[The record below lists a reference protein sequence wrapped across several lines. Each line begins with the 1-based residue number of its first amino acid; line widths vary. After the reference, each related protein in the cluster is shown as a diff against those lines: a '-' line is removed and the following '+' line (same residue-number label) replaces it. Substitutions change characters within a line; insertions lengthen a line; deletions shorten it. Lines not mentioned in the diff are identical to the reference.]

1 MQSITEFAVEGGI
14 YRPLQIDSDISSKEL
29 EEAPRGNTTAGIGTL
44 EELHHHIFRLLANTA
59 DPHRLARTKRLLE
72 RYEGEDW
79 RLWKQRFSQDER
91 RAQSYGRSA
100 VWKHP
105 GCFQLLILTWS
116 PGCCSPVHNHPCE
129 RCFLMPLDG
138 QMAEARFWVN
148 EETKECT
155 EICRSTMKT
164 RKAYWIDDSH
174 GWHAVMN
181 LGDVDSV
188 SLHLYIPEI
197 VRCKIVN
204 PRTHN
209 ITWTTCSAKA
219 RDAPPAVHQRLLR
232 IVASALLDRS
242 FHGDCYS
249 GAEDNVSSF
258 SLCLLS
264 AFQRDDDFECKRQTA
279 LPVEENGRGTESG
292 SCARR
297 VSAKTESERNKIEG
311 LFGFERNAAPLA
323 DEAVLAVIRAIVE
336 LCTDEG
342 EATATQDR
350 DVSKHAAAVQPD
362 SRARYGFRVG
372 SRRRTVNLS
381 PTVYWRCPELSP
393 SSSEDESCIDSRD
406 SAFRVWDGW
415 RQGPQL
421 SRVAELLRHLLLP
434 KRPCSETSTAS
445 FTSSS
450 SLLRRASLL
459 PPSSPCSLS
468 SCSSS
473 LCSLSA
479 SLSSS
484 VLSSSAACE
493 IFSYVDAA
501 ILAHVVHFLR
511 QNEAESEAITEALTA
526 GETLCAAA
534 ARVASRRC
542 ASGNTYYRMRK
553 ASVGAGES
561 AEAEEEGG
569 KEDAFSEEGKWAE
582 PTRTKDFVQKL
593 DEKVLR
599 DLFNS
604 ASPVSSRLPPLLP
617 YSSLDE
623 TSACQSTLC
632 TQGDE
637 DGEGEGHEEVNET
650 HVAEG
655 SAGEYTRGE
664 RQERDTANEQ
674 RGRHG
679 KLELET
685 ELREEEK
692 RHKRRRR
699 APLCGFWMHS
709 EVWAY
714 LHVFHLAR
722 FKPSLS
728 DAPVTLPHRLVN
740 DRKLPRLKSGLQFS
754 PYSFFPSVSI
764 SCSWPSPSGVPA
776 SGPFSAK
783 GGVCIFVC
791 SGSPYIRALHEA
803 FALAGFA
810 KSGRIIEVHQMP
822 DSGVMSVACLRAKMR
837 EVRESEREVQMKK
850 ENASKKEME
859 KGNGEARKVAHGE
872 RHEEGDDEDEE
883 RQDSCSSFVIIASAG
898 RSGTLGGFDDFLSLR
913 QLADETGS
921 WLHIDSLVGGSF
933 LFPREKPFQAL
944 CAGMGLADSLT
955 WSAHAFLT
963 ASDDPTS
970 PVAFFCRQDTVPLI
984 LALGHLSSS
993 SAYAAASS
1001 PASSISSFG
1010 GEPVVR
1016 PSRGAEIG
1024 CGFPLWCF
1032 WKKLGDT
1039 GVANRVRQV
1048 YLRCRQLSGLLSNF
1062 PKRLKPPA
1070 FPAAPASR
1078 LATEERIHEG
1088 MRSSECAGVT
1098 RGEKKG
1104 TGEQAAAGESERG
1117 QKGSHRLGGDEKEER
1132 RGENTER
1139 KAKGLARENDER
1151 AREGTEHGARLT
1163 RAQEPGEDRR
1173 EERTEGNL
1181 AEEEEDSLDDEAGNY
1196 DTAHILEE
1204 DRAFVRDH
1212 EEAVDHLV
1220 DAARDIVSKDPGA
1233 FCLSVVPK
1241 SSASGDAPV
1250 PQMVA
1255 PSRLGGRTDPN
1266 RGRSARSPISV
1277 HRALDEDLDAGTEK
1291 LNSFYSGTAALSE
1304 TEQCSM
1310 SEPLSASRTF
1320 CDDTAWAYT
1329 PGAFCVKQTDRPS
1342 SFSVSFWWIPPYLR
1356 GEVLSRKT
1364 LTFCRAT
1371 CEEIRFFVTRIFYL
1385 LSLLLERE
1393 RAEHKRNEEH
1403 GNAVE
1408 KELKGSGDA
1417 LRDRKWSGESEFHL
1431 SSDALSVNLV
1441 DDGSI
1446 TSAATL
1452 EDSEESK
1459 SSLSLPPSLSVCI
1472 LDPRVCE
1479 GDLVALL
1486 CLINRLGMLL
1496 TGTGTA
1502 NEGRGARL
1510 M

>member
-72 RYEGEDW
+72 RYEGE
-79 RLWKQRFSQDER
+79 
-91 RAQSYGRSA
+91 
-100 VWKHP
+100 
-105 GCFQLLILTWS
+105 
-116 PGCCSPVHNHPCE
+116 
-129 RCFLMPLDG
+129 
-138 QMAEARFWVN
+138 EARFWVN
-148 EETKECT
+148 EETKE
-155 EICRSTMKT
+155 
-164 RKAYWIDDSH
+164 
-174 GWHAVMN
+174 HAVMN

-350 DVSKHAAAVQPD
+350 DVSKHAAAGE
-362 SRARYGFRVG
+362 R
-372 SRRRTVNLS
+372 LM
-381 PTVYWRCPELSP
+381 L
-393 SSSEDESCIDSRD
+393 DEKGNPNKKRQTWG
-406 SAFRVWDGW
+406 AMGW
-415 RQGPQL
+415 R
-421 SRVAELLRHLLLP
+421 RN
-434 KRPCSETSTAS
+434 
-445 FTSSS
+445 
-450 SLLRRASLL
+450 
-459 PPSSPCSLS
+459 
-468 SCSSS
+468 
-473 LCSLSA
+473 
-479 SLSSS
+479 
-484 VLSSSAACE
+484 SSAACE